1 MYAFSR
7 FVFAIA
13 LLVTHTA
20 GYGQSTQHPNDDVR
34 ITILSTMLA
43 DAIPGQSYSSI
54 GEWGFAALVEVAG
67 RKYLYDTGYHPDV
80 VATNVEKLGIDLTD
94 VETVILSHNHG
105 DHIGGLLTLREKF
118 RSSHPDALSQVHAGE
133 GFTARRG
140 SDPES
145 LQPSLAAETVARFL
159 ATGGNVTMH
168 SKPVS
173 LAPGVW
179 LTGPVSRVHDERNW
193 SSSGLVVWQDE
204 VVEDFIPED
213 TSMVIETS
221 RGLVIVS
228 GCGHAGIINIVD
240 HSLELTGATTVYGAI
255 GGFHLFNAGL
265 ETIRWISDNLE
276 RADLE
281 YFVGAHCTGIEAT
294 YAIRKSMDYRRNQS
308 VVGAVGQQFTLDG
321 ISAGLI
327 AR

>member
-1 MYAFSR
+1 MYRFSR
-7 FVFAIA
+7 FVFAIT
-13 LLVTHTA
+13 LLVMHTA
-20 GYGQSTQHPNDDVR
+20 GHAQTTQHPNDDVR

-43 DAIPGQSYSSI
+43 DAIPGQPYSSI

-105 DHIGGLLTLREKF
+105 DHIGGLLALRNKVKD
-118 RSSHPDALSQVHAGE
+118 SHPESLSEVHAGA

-140 SDPES
+140 SDAAS
-145 LQPSLAAETVARFL
+145 LELPPSAETAAQFL
-159 ATGGNVTMH
+159 STGGNVIMH

-179 LTGPVSRVHDERNW
+179 LTGPVPRVHDERNW
-193 SSSGLVVWQDE
+193 STSGLVDWQDE

-213 TSMVIETS
+213 MAMVIETS

-240 HSLELTGATTVYGAI
+240 HSLALTGATTVFGAI
-255 GGFHLFNAGL
+255 GGFHLFNADL
-265 ETIRWISDNLE
+265 ETIRWTSDNLE
-276 RADLE
+276 RAGLE
-281 YFVGAHCTGIEAT
+281 YFVGAHCTGVEAT
-294 YAIRKSMDYRRNQS
+294 YAIRKSMDYTRNQS

-321 ISAGLI
+321 IDAGLI